1 MKYLFSLFAL
11 LLTLLAAPAMAADAC
26 STITPQND
34 FFAAATNNQVS
45 LSGTSCLT
53 NQNTVVTWNGT
64 ITYSNFAPARVPGF
78 KVSGSTAFTLNAN
91 LATGAISVTLNGPMV
106 VTYLGQTYNI
116 SFNNVS
122 ISLAVNTRTGAISAT
137 SATGTVTVNGQ
148 TIPVGTW
155 VFDMLL

>member
-1 MKYLFSLFAL
+1 MKRLFSLFAL
-11 LLTLLAAPAMAADAC
+11 LLSLFALPVLADTC
-26 STITPQND
+26 NSITPQND

-45 LSGTSCLT
+45 LTGTSCLT
-53 NQNTVVTWNGT
+53 NQNTVVAWNGT

-78 KVSGSTAFTLNAN
+78 KVNGSTAFTLNAN
-91 LATGAISVTLNGPMV
+91 LATGAITVTLNGPMV
-106 VTYLGQTYNI
+106 VTFQGQTYNI

-137 SATGTVTVNGQ
+137 SAKGSVTVNGQ
-148 TIPVGTW
+148 TIAVGTW